1 MTTFFALKYTFL
13 TDTAS
18 TETNIADAQCSE
30 CWKEIYHFMKLQ
42 YSVMFSN

>member
-30 CWKEIYHFMKLQ
+30 C
-42 YSVMFSN
+42 